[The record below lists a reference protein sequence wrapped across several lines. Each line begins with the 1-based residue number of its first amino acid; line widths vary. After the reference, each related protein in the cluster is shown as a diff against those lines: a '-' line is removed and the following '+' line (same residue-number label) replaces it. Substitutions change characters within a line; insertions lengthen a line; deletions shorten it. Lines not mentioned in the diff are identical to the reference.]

1 MKLIGL
7 GAAYPS
13 RVVTNDDLSHCMD
26 TSDEWIYPRTGI
38 HARRF
43 CTTEESAVTLAM
55 GAARKALADAACRG
69 VSKDAIGAIVVASM
83 SADLAT
89 PSIAAILQR
98 ELELPEVP
106 ALDINAACSGF
117 IYGLEVARNLA
128 AVAGRRYALAV
139 GTEQLSRLLSME
151 DRSTAI
157 LFGDGAG
164 AAVVECGELEAGTEG
179 MRSIAANMDAEE
191 QTKEAVI
198 KAGESD
204 ATKSCA
210 SAKHAHPY
218 VRLFGA
224 RGSDVI
230 LAPGT
235 YTAAYE
241 GKRAAEAEA
250 QTSMAQEAAEAT
262 TEAKRVEGT
271 DVREVTGTA
280 PVRIDHMQMDGREVF
295 VFACDII
302 PRMITGLLECSGETM
317 EDIDHVVCHQAN
329 ARIIR
334 HVQRAMHWPAE
345 KFFMNMGTLGNTSAA
360 SIPTA
365 LYDMQQQGLL
375 HRGER
380 LILAGFGGGL
390 TWGGCILSYDAPEV
404 SKK

>member
-1 MKLIGL
+1 MNELKLIGL

-13 RVVTNDDLSHCMD
+13 RVVTNDDLSQQMD
-26 TSDEWIYPRTGI
+26 TSDAWIYPRTGI

-43 CTTEESAVTLAM
+43 CSAEESAVTLAIE
-55 GAARKALADAACRG
+55 AAGKALAEAESQG
-69 VSKDAIGAIVVASM
+69 VSGSAIGAIVVASM

-98 ELELPEVP
+98 ELRLPEVP

-117 IYGLEVARNLA
+117 IYGLEVARSLA
-128 AVAGRRYALAV
+128 AVSGQRYALVV

-164 AAVVECGELEAGTEG
+164 AAVIECTDIVEKRYT
-179 MRSIAANMDAEE
+179 
-191 QTKEAVI
+191 
-198 KAGESD
+198 
-204 ATKSCA
+204 
-210 SAKHAHPY
+210 AKPY
-218 VRLFGA
+218 VRLFGS

-235 YTAAYE
+235 WTGAYE
-241 GKRAAEAEA
+241 TRKAALAAGGDAAVTTAVQASTGDVADTEAPHSGA
-250 QTSMAQEAAEAT
+250 GDAREAT
-262 TEAKRVEGT
+262 DAETVC
-271 DVREVTGTA
+271 
-280 PVRIDHMQMDGREVF
+280 IDHMMMDGKEVF
-295 VFACDII
+295 MFACDII
-302 PRMITGLLECSGETM
+302 PRIIGGLLEQSGETM

-334 HVQRAMHWPAE
+334 HVYRAMHWPAE
-345 KFFMNMGTLGNTSAA
+345 KFFMNMEKLGNTSAA

-365 LYDMQQQGLL
+365 LYDMQQLGRLQ
-375 HRGER
+375 RGER

-390 TWGGCILSYDAPEV
+390 TWGGCILSYDAPTR
-404 SKK
+404 

>member
-1 MKLIGL
+1 MNEMKLIGL

-13 RVVTNDDLSHCMD
+13 RVVTNDDLSQQMD
-26 TSDEWIYPRTGI
+26 TSDAWIYPRTGI

-43 CTTEESAVTLAM
+43 CSAEESAVTLAIE
-55 GAARKALADAACRG
+55 AAGKALAEAEGQG
-69 VSKDAIGAIVVASM
+69 VSASAIGAIVVASM

-98 ELELPEVP
+98 ELRLPEVP

-117 IYGLEVARNLA
+117 IYGLEVARSLA
-128 AVAGRRYALAV
+128 AVSGQRYALVV

-164 AAVVECGELEAGTEG
+164 AAVIECTDIVEKRYT
-179 MRSIAANMDAEE
+179 
-191 QTKEAVI
+191 
-198 KAGESD
+198 
-204 ATKSCA
+204 
-210 SAKHAHPY
+210 AKPY
-218 VRLFGA
+218 VRLFGS

-235 YTAAYE
+235 WTGTYETRKAAQAVGGDTADTAQVST
-241 GKRAAEAEA
+241 GDVADTEAPHSGA
-250 QTSMAQEAAEAT
+250 GDAREAT
-262 TEAKRVEGT
+262 DAETVC
-271 DVREVTGTA
+271 
-280 PVRIDHMQMDGREVF
+280 IDHMMMDGKEVF
-295 VFACDII
+295 MFACDII
-302 PRMITGLLECSGETM
+302 PRIIGGLLEQSGETM

-334 HVQRAMHWPAE
+334 HVYRAMHWPAE
-345 KFFMNMGTLGNTSAA
+345 KFFMNMETLGNTSAA

-365 LYDMQQQGLL
+365 LYDMQQQGRLQ
-375 HRGER
+375 RGER

-390 TWGGCILSYDAPEV
+390 TWGGCILSYDAPTR
-404 SKK
+404 

>member
-1 MKLIGL
+1 MNEMKLIGL

-13 RVVTNDDLSHCMD
+13 RVVTNDDLSHQMD
-26 TSDEWIYPRTGI
+26 TSDAWIYPRTGI

-43 CTTEESAVTLAM
+43 CSAEESAVTLAIE
-55 GAARKALADAACRG
+55 AAGKALAEAESQG
-69 VSKDAIGAIVVASM
+69 VPASAIGAIVVASM

-98 ELELPEVP
+98 ELRLPEVP

-117 IYGLEVARNLA
+117 IYGLEVARSLA
-128 AVAGRRYALAV
+128 AVSGRRYALVV

-164 AAVVECGELEAGTEG
+164 AAVIECTENSEEA
-179 MRSIAANMDAEE
+179 
-191 QTKEAVI
+191 K
-198 KAGESD
+198 
-204 ATKSCA
+204 
-210 SAKHAHPY
+210 PY
-218 VRLFGA
+218 VRLFGS

-235 YTAAYE
+235 WTGTYEARKAAQAVDGDAADTAS
-241 GKRAAEAEA
+241 AEAATGDTEATEA
-250 QTSMAQEAAEAT
+250 QRSGAGDARAETNA
-262 TEAKRVEGT
+262 E
-271 DVREVTGTA
+271 
-280 PVRIDHMQMDGREVF
+280 PVCIDHMMMDGKEVF

-302 PRMITGLLECSGETM
+302 PRIIGGLLEQSGETM

-334 HVQRAMHWPAE
+334 HVYRAMHWPAE
-345 KFFMNMGTLGNTSAA
+345 KFFMNMENLGNTSAA

-365 LYDMQQQGLL
+365 LYDMQQQGCLR
-375 HRGER
+375 RGER

-390 TWGGCILSYDAPEV
+390 TWGGCILNYDAPTR
-404 SKK
+404 